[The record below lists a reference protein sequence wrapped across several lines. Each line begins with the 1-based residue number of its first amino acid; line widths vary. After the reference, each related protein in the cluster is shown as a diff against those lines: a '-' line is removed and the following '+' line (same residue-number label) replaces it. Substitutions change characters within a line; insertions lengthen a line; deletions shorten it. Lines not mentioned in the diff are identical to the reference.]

1 MQDSRQFNMASLD
14 RDLMRSVD
22 LNEGTTLL
30 ESLTKNDTEKE
41 NTCPYESIQKK
52 TVKEKVPE
60 AVRLRTNDKERQ
72 RMHQL
77 NTAMD
82 NLRRVVPYSRSV
94 NKLSKLSTLLLARK
108 HIVSLQKTKCE
119 LHQLKEKILEQE
131 RKQDVSQM
139 SMIQIPQ
146 GNIYQPWN
154 QSFPVYV
161 DRLDTGVNH
170 VKTQQSMNRKLPLQ
184 NISNTKQSGQNCT
197 GRLPLKFSIES
208 LLS

>member
-1 MQDSRQFNMASLD
+1 
-14 RDLMRSVD
+14 
-22 LNEGTTLL
+22 
-30 ESLTKNDTEKE
+30 
-41 NTCPYESIQKK
+41 
-52 TVKEKVPE
+52 
-60 AVRLRTNDKERQ
+60 
-72 RMHQL
+72 
-77 NTAMD
+77 MD

-119 LHQLKEKILEQE
+119 LHQLKEKIMEQE

-154 QSFPVYV
+154 KSFPVYV
-161 DRLDTGVNH
+161 DRLDTGVVNH
-170 VKTQQSMNRKLPLQ
+170 VKTQHRVNRKLPLQ
-184 NISNTKQSGQNCT
+184 NISNTKPSGQNCT

>member
-1 MQDSRQFNMASLD
+1 MTSLD
-14 RDLMRSVD
+14 RDLRRSVD
-22 LNEGTTLL
+22 LNEGTTPL

-41 NTCPYESIQKK
+41 NARPYESIQRKP
-52 TVKEKVPE
+52 VKGRVPE
-60 AVRLRTNDKERQ
+60 DVRLRTNDKERQ

-82 NLRRVVPYSRSV
+82 NLGRVVPYSRSV

-119 LHQLKEKILEQE
+119 LHQLKENSMEQE
-131 RKQDVSQM
+131 RRQDVSQM

-184 NISNTKQSGQNCT
+184 NISNTKQSGQNCN